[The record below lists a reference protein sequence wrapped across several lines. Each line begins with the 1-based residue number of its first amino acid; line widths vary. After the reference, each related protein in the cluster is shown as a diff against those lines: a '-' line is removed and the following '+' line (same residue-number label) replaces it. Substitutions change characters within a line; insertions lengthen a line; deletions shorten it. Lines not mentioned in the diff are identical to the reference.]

1 MRQPSGGWQLAEYR
15 LTILNSVLLAV
26 WLMRWKLCD
35 NLASGGIRHY
45 SIAYI
50 DLNSK
55 IEHYVNIWQLME
67 WPSGYWRNMTL
78 LYCKLINS
86 RVALSI
92 VPLFGTGMRVEW
104 LFIVPPLGVMLI
116 GIFLIH
122 SHPWK
127 QCFPCLPI
135 TSYISNL
142 LHPWK
147 QCFPCLPPI
156 QLRYVIRN
164 SNQLRMWHF
173 QLHFIYI
180 VGRWLVIESYFG
192 WEMIGQVRHGVV
204 AWYVYQVNYP
214 NSVHLPFKL
223 LLWSII
229 GRKCQSEDDH
239 LPAKQCPWTSVHRL
253 ATELF
258 INVTFCGCSNPPFA
272 LFVTIMTERQN
283 DSMTL
288 WQNSR
293 AAKEPAPVSYCPSEE
308 VNGGLH
314 TAKHVDSPP

>member
-1 MRQPSGGWQLAEYR
+1 MADEVKTMWQSGIWQLAEYDIILLHILILIVR
-15 LTILNSVLLAV
+15 LNTTWTSGNWWNGHLAT
-26 WLMRWKLCD
+26 
-35 NLASGGIRHY
+35 GGIWHY
-45 SIAYI
+45 YIANWLI
-50 DLNSK
+50 
-55 IEHYVNIWQLME
+55 VGW
-67 WPSGYWRNMTL
+67 GY
-78 LYCKLINS
+78 LY
-86 RVALSI
+86 SI
-92 VPLFGTGMRVEW
+92 VPLFGTGMWVEW

-223 LLWSII
+223 LLMIDHRKKVPVRRWSSPCQTMSMDVSSPT
-229 GRKCQSEDDH
+229 GHWTLHKCYLLWLLQPHFCSICHNNDRE
-239 LPAKQCPWTSVHRL
+239 
-253 ATELF
+253 TE
-258 INVTFCGCSNPPFA
+258 
-272 LFVTIMTERQN
+272 
-283 DSMTL
+283 
-288 WQNSR
+288 WQYDLM
-293 AAKEPAPVSYCPSEE
+293 AE
-308 VNGGLH
+308 
-314 TAKHVDSPP
+314 

>member
-1 MRQPSGGWQLAEYR
+1 MWQSGIWQLAEYDIILLHILILIVR
-15 LTILNSVLLAV
+15 LNTTWTSGNWWNGHLAT
-26 WLMRWKLCD
+26 
-35 NLASGGIRHY
+35 GH
-45 SIAYI
+45 
-50 DLNSK
+50 
-55 IEHYVNIWQLME
+55 
-67 WPSGYWRNMTL
+67 
-78 LYCKLINS
+78 
-86 RVALSI
+86 
-92 VPLFGTGMRVEW
+92 GTGMWVEW

-223 LLWSII
+223 LLMIDHRKKVPVRRWSSPCQTMSMDVSSPT
-229 GRKCQSEDDH
+229 GHWTLHKCYLLWLLQPHFCSICHNNDRE
-239 LPAKQCPWTSVHRL
+239 
-253 ATELF
+253 TE
-258 INVTFCGCSNPPFA
+258 
-272 LFVTIMTERQN
+272 
-283 DSMTL
+283 
-288 WQNSR
+288 WQYDLM
-293 AAKEPAPVSYCPSEE
+293 AE
-308 VNGGLH
+308 
-314 TAKHVDSPP
+314 